1 MDELRQLDEA
11 AKVTGGGGLVAAIY
25 LGIRSLEA
33 LIGRMMFQQRA
44 GKTMDDISQALNGMS
59 AQLKVNED
67 LTRKIDKSLEIFIE
81 VQKHR
86 G

>member
-44 GKTMDDISQALNGMS
+44 GKTMDDISKALNGMS